1 LPTGFTPFH
10 SVTVAGKHA
19 MLGRLFKKKISEH
32 IVAKLYGTIVEQA
45 RRPEFFTSLGVP
57 DTVEG
62 RFEMVA
68 LHAWLVMRRLAQGGA
83 SAAAFNQALCDFM
96 FADMDF
102 NLREL
107 GASDMKVGEK
117 VKDLAI
123 HYNGRVHAYNAGL
136 AAAEPGVLVD
146 ALDRNLYGST
156 LPDPAHVAAMAAYV
170 RRQQAHLEGF
180 PIDRLLAGDVVF
192 AA

>member
-1 LPTGFTPFH
+1 
-10 SVTVAGKHA
+10 
-19 MLGRLFKKKISEH
+19 MLGRLFKKKISERT
-32 IVAKLYGTIVEQA
+32 VAKLYGTIVEQA

-57 DTVEG
+57 DTLEG
-62 RFEMVA
+62 RFETVA

-83 SAAAFNQALCDFM
+83 PVAAFNQALCDFM
-96 FADMDF
+96 FSDMDF

-117 VKDLAI
+117 VKELAI
-123 HYNGRVHAYNAGL
+123 HYNGRVHAYEAGL
-136 AAAEPGVLVD
+136 SAAEPGALVD

-156 LPDPAHVAAMAAYV
+156 LPDSAHVTAMAAYV
-170 RRQQAHLEGF
+170 RRQQAHLDDF
-180 PIDRLLAGDVVF
+180 PIDRLLAGDVTF

>member
-1 LPTGFTPFH
+1 
-10 SVTVAGKHA
+10 

-68 LHAWLVMRRLAQGGA
+68 VHAWLVMRRLAQGDA